1 MLAAAAAEEAEEGR
15 RTARAL
21 SGRRPVRKEGA
32 AAALPTGFWAAFFA
46 AFSVSLRRSNAAW
59 SAWLG
64 AGAVGEVEGQV
75 QMQMQV
81 QVGAGLVAKAQAEA
95 GAGAGGQG

>member
-1 MLAAAAAEEAEEGR
+1 MLAAAAAEEAEDGR

-64 AGAVGEVEGQV
+64 AGEVEGEV

-81 QVGAGLVAKAQAEA
+81 QVGAGLVAKAEAEA